1 MHGGTAWN
9 LRGGLWLT
17 LTIIWGGKLSGDVQ
31 RALRDALRTIRF
43 GTVTLVVQD
52 GKIIQIERNEKFRLS
67 KGQQMDGSGI

>member
-1 MHGGTAWN
+1 MADADN
-9 LRGGLWLT
+9 YL
-17 LTIIWGGKLSGDVQ
+17 GGKLSGDVQ

>member
-1 MHGGTAWN
+1 MADTDN
-9 LRGGLWLT
+9 FL
-17 LTIIWGGKLSGDVQ
+17 GGKLSGEVE